1 MKRNNDRILLEGL
14 VRKYGVN
21 SVINAIKNI
30 NESTNNDHIVVLYS
44 SLPEDYD
51 QYRDAYDEDVEVGE
65 INPKEWDYERY
76 SDRLS
81 QLFAMELEADIKR
94 NDVHQYYVTFNERDK
109 EDVNVHEDLWHA
121 IRVLVTDDDFK
132 VSFVEDHFEVEVAHY
147 NSQNRSY
154 YKIYALNK
162 EGEKLLYW
170 DEEVYNGHD
179 SEKLHNKKYW
189 SKINLK

>member
-1 MKRNNDRILLEGL
+1 MRRNNDRILLECL

-21 SVINAIKNI
+21 SVRNVIRNI
-30 NESTNNDHIVVLYS
+30 NESEYSNRTVTLYS

-51 QYRDAYDEDVEVGE
+51 QYRDAYNEDVEVGE

-81 QLFAMELEADIKR
+81 QLYAMDLEDDIKQ
-94 NDVHQYYVTFNERDK
+94 NDVHQYYVTINERDK
-109 EDVNVHEDLWHA
+109 EDVNVHEDLWYA
-121 IRVLVTDDDFK
+121 IYLLITDDDFK